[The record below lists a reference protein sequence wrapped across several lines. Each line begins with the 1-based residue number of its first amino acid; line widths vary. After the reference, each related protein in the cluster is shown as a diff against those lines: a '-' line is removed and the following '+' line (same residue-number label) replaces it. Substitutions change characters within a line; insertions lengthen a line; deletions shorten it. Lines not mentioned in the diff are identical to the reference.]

1 MRGLGGGAGEY
12 LAPLLFFGTMGSNL
26 LRQMRERCYMSSCA
40 FRANAVGAK
49 VECCGVLYE

>member
-49 VECCGVLYE
+49 VECRRVLYE